1 MSMSSTVG
9 EVTCSATVRAVSEWH
24 QCEDVV
30 ARTSHHCNRQELV
43 DRQVQRGAA
52 REVHYRRSPSH
63 CHLLPSEGRCPQSCG
78 PTANAGFP
86 SHPEIISDD
95 MTPLKKQTTDL
106 FDVFDAKVVVAP
118 NTQNM
123 MFDVCV
129 AVYDV
134 LCELRVREEGPIA
147 L

>member
-1 MSMSSTVG
+1 
-9 EVTCSATVRAVSEWH
+9 
-24 QCEDVV
+24 
-30 ARTSHHCNRQELV
+30 
-43 DRQVQRGAA
+43 
-52 REVHYRRSPSH
+52 
-63 CHLLPSEGRCPQSCG
+63 
-78 PTANAGFP
+78 
-86 SHPEIISDD
+86 
-95 MTPLKKQTTDL
+95 MTPLKKQTTDP
-106 FDVFDAKVVVAP
+106 FDVFNAEMIVAP